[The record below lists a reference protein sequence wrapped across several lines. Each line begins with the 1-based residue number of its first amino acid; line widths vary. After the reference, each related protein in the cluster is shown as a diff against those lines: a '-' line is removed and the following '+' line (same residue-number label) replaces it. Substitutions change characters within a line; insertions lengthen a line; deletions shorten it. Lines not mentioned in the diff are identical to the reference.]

1 MQLLGTTEAAQRI
14 GCDPRTV
21 QRWAKTLNLGQR
33 IGGRLVLRP
42 EDIEAIGRRVQPQPG
57 NPNFRA
63 AKKS

>member
-21 QRWAKTLNLGQR
+21 QRWARALNLGQR

-42 EDIEAIGRRVQPQPG
+42 ADVDAIGRRVQAGPG
-57 NPNFRA
+57 NPDFRA
-63 AKKS
+63 AKKT